1 MANEINISAVTGLTP
16 TIQLY
21 SGGMAIGSPFP
32 ATEVGTTGEYIASM
46 PAVPFGRYT
55 ILAMSSPGVKLGSGE
70 MWWDGQYEITESM
83 AIMRGLDPN
92 NPWTVTPTQ
101 EIGGDVVIDITGDNV
116 TNNTMTRQ

>member
-1 MANEINISAVTGLTP
+1 MANELTISAVTGLTP
-16 TIQLY
+16 TVQLY
-21 SGGMAIGSPFP
+21 SGNVAIGTPF
-32 ATEVGTTGEYIASM
+32 AAAEIGTTGEYVASM

-55 ILAMSSPGVKLGSGE
+55 IVVLSAVDVKLASGE
-70 MWWDGQYEITESM
+70 IWWDGQYEITESM